1 MFINN
6 SGLVRR
12 SAPGHIVIVLTRLTR
27 VQFQLFP
34 GTFGFLSLSGSCS
47 WVSKLLDSCLRR
59 HLPGCYLDPPCAN
72 SPCLQHSHVHNTL
85 PLKGKCDAKQHDD
98 CRSPTTRIKCA
109 PFCGSRLHSGKF
121 VQPCHTC
128 QKQTW
133 FDNVSNR
140 PSNGLRAVGR
150 WQRGN

>member
-1 MFINN
+1 
-6 SGLVRR
+6 VRR

-47 WVSKLLDSCLRR
+47 WVSKTLDSCLRR
-59 HLPGCYLDPPCAN
+59 HLPGCYLERLHTVANPPCAN

-109 PFCGSRLHSGKF
+109 PFCGSCLHSDYSRARR
-121 VQPCHTC
+121 C
-128 QKQTW
+128 Q
-133 FDNVSNR
+133 SNTR
-140 PSNGLRAVGR
+140 MFQMNNQNDTASGE
-150 WQRGN
+150 QRL